1 MNPFEEESVRI
12 LFLTHYFPPEGNAP
26 ASRVYEM
33 SRQWVKRG
41 HEVTVITGVPNCP
54 AGIVYRGYRNRIRKQ
69 VETVDGIKVIRVWT
83 YIVANRRA
91 RHRILKYIS
100 FMLGAVWAGLFLKKH
115 DILIATSPQFFCGWA
130 GVLLAKLRKMP
141 FILEVRDIW
150 PESIVAVRAISCR
163 KVITIMEKME
173 KRMYTA
179 ATHIVT
185 VGAGYKRWIVAKGV
199 DANKITIITN
209 GVDMELFYPRAAD
222 EDVRNRH
229 SLNHKFVCAYVG
241 TLGMASGLN
250 VVVQAGRI
258 LKERGHTRISLMLI
272 GDGAIRRQ
280 LEEDVRRY
288 KLDNIVFTGILPRD
302 SVPDYLASVDAC
314 LVHLKR
320 TGLFRS
326 VLPSKMFEA
335 AAMERPVVLG
345 VEGDAAELLTD
356 ASAGICIEPE
366 NAEQLVAAMLELAR
380 DEDLRVRFGHSGREY
395 VMRYFDRSVLANNY
409 LKLMHLLLARHSI
422 EYAKESVEQARRRIR
437 EYNQQIAQVSNIQ
450 EKSEDEPV
458 TG

>member
-1 MNPFEEESVRI
+1 MRI
-12 LFLTHYFPPEGNAP
+12 LFLTHYFPPESNAP
-26 ASRVYEM
+26 ASRVHEM
-33 SRQWVKRG
+33 SRQWVKGG
-41 HEVTVITGVPNCP
+41 HEVTVITGIPNCP
-54 AGIVYRGYRNRIRKQ
+54 EGIVYEGYRNRICKQ
-69 VETVDGIKVIRVWT
+69 VEMIDGMRVIRVWT
-83 YIVANRRA
+83 YVVANKRA
-91 RHRILKYIS
+91 RHRILNFVS
-100 FMLGAVWAGLFLKKH
+100 FMLSAVWTGLFLKKH

-130 GVLLAKLRKMP
+130 GVLLARLRRMP
-141 FILEVRDIW
+141 FILEIRDIW
-150 PESIVAVRAISCR
+150 PESIVAVGAISNR
-163 KVITIMEKME
+163 KAIAFLEKLE
-173 KRMYTA
+173 KRMYVA

-185 VGAGYKRWIVAKGV
+185 VGEGYKRRIAAKGV
-199 DANKITIITN
+199 DANKITVITN
-209 GVDMELFYPRAAD
+209 GVDMESFYPRAAD
-222 EDVRNRH
+222 EGVRNRH
-229 SLNHKFVCAYVG
+229 NLNHKFVCAYVG

-258 LKERGHTRISLMLI
+258 LKERGHKRISLMLI
-272 GDGAIRRQ
+272 GDGATRPQ

-288 KLDNIVFTGILPRD
+288 RLDNIIFTGRISRE
-302 SVPDYLASVDAC
+302 SIPDYLASVDAC

-320 TGLFRS
+320 TDLFRS

-380 DEDLRVRFGHSGREY
+380 DNDLRERCGHSGREY
-395 VMRYFDRSVLANNY
+395 VMKYFDRNVLANNY

-422 EYAKESVEQARRRIR
+422 EYAKETVEQARHRIR

-458 TG
+458 TS